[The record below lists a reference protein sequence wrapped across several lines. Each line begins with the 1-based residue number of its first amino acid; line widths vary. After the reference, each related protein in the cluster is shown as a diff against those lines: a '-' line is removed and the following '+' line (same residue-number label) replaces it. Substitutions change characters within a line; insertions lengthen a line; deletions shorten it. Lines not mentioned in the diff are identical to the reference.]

1 MSMTLTRRQQE
12 IYEFLVE
19 NADRFPHPPTL
30 AELCDAMNLSSRGS
44 MHKQVQALIEAGLV
58 EPMNGQRRGI
68 RLTRQA
74 PAGTDSTSSEGL
86 PFLGKIAAGQP
97 LEAITDQQHMQ
108 IPGWMT
114 GDRSNC
120 YLLTVTG
127 DSMIEEGIL
136 DGDLVIIE
144 QTSTARNG
152 DIIVALVDESEATL
166 KRIEQK
172 PGEIILH
179 PANSRMQAMHYSPD
193 RVRIQGR
200 LVGQLRTYH

>member
-1 MSMTLTRRQQE
+1 MSITLTRRQQE

-68 RLTRQA
+68 RLTRQV
-74 PAGTDSTSSEGL
+74 PAASESVPSEGL

-97 LEAITDQQHMQ
+97 LEAITDQKHMQ

-179 PANSRMQAMHYSPD
+179 PANSRMEAMHYSPD

>member
-1 MSMTLTRRQQE
+1 MSITLTRRQQE

-19 NADRFPHPPTL
+19 NAERFPHPPTL

-68 RLTRQA
+68 RLTPAEPANPDTA
-74 PAGTDSTSSEGL
+74 PSEGL

-97 LEAITDQQHMQ
+97 LEAITDQQRMQ

-120 YLLTVTG
+120 YLLTVSG

-144 QTSTARNG
+144 QTDTARNG
-152 DIIVALVDESEATL
+152 EIVVALVDESEATL
-166 KRIEQK
+166 KRIEQT

-179 PANSRMQAMHYSPD
+179 PANSQMEAMHYSPD

>member
-1 MSMTLTRRQQE
+1 MSTTLTRRQEE

-30 AELCDAMNLSSRGS
+30 AELCEAMELSSRGS

-68 RLTRQA
+68 RLTPTA
-74 PAGTDSTSSEGL
+74 NEKADEEPADSL
-86 PFLGKIAAGQP
+86 PFLGKIAAGRP
-97 LEAITDQQHMQ
+97 LEAIADQQRMQ
-108 IPGWMT
+108 RPGWMT
-114 GDRSNC
+114 GHRDNC
-120 YLLTVTG
+120 YLLTGTG
-127 DSMIEEGIL
+127 ESMIEEGIL

-152 DIIVALVDESEATL
+152 DIVVALVDESEATL

-172 PGEIILH
+172 PAEVILH
-179 PANSRMQAMHYSPD
+179 PANSAMQPMHYSPD
-193 RVRIQGR
+193 QVRIQGR

>member
-1 MSMTLTRRQQE
+1 MSITLTRRQQE
-12 IYEFLVE
+12 IYEFLVD

-68 RLTRQA
+68 RLTMQA
-74 PAGTDSTSSEGL
+74 PSSADSAPSEEL

-97 LEAITDQQHMQ
+97 LEAITDQQRMQ
-108 IPGWMT
+108 VPGWMT
-114 GDRSNC
+114 GDRSDC

-152 DIIVALVDESEATL
+152 DIVVALVDESEATL

-172 PGEIILH
+172 PGEVILH
-179 PANSRMQAMHYSPD
+179 PANSAMESMHYSPD

>member
-1 MSMTLTRRQQE
+1 MSITLTRRQQE
-12 IYEFLVE
+12 IYEFLVD

-68 RLTRQA
+68 RLTRQVPSTA
-74 PAGTDSTSSEGL
+74 DPAFSEGL

-97 LEAITDQQHMQ
+97 LEAITDQQRLQ
-108 IPGWMT
+108 VPGWMT
-114 GDRSNC
+114 GDRSDC

-144 QTSTARNG
+144 QTATARNG
-152 DIIVALVDESEATL
+152 DIVVALVDESEATL

-172 PGEIILH
+172 PGEVILH
-179 PANSRMQAMHYSPD
+179 PANSAMEAMHYSPD